1 VQVYDEA
8 NGPTSVCTAA
18 VRKPPGHDGEVT
30 LVSPHLRPLDRAACE
45 NSSLTLAAVSCVDT
59 LRPAFL
65 DGPSLYPSPHG
76 DLNMATQTLDQL
88 TTRANSLQGQ
98 YSYAFANKPRATRQL
113 DLLDKI
119 IADTREV
126 LTGAR
131 SHGQRGQTLVN
142 TLNERLTMYQSER
155 SEIQKAQSR
164 GPAAMEA
171 AILATRANFV
181 FFQYRTHFAGQNRA
195 TRDKGLLQDMVTTL
209 TQIRDAYEGLAIT
222 YPQSISNEDREV
234 ISNNLRMYT
243 NEMGEITRAQ
253 EMGTPDEQASA
264 LANVANSQF
273 ELYRVHFA
281 GKSRLSRRPAL
292 INRCVATLEDAKR
305 RMLQLKSG
313 GLTAEYN
320 DKNIAIV
327 TERLDAYMAEQVA
340 IAEQRATTTFDALV
354 DALATA
360 ANSVMEEYASE
371 FAGKNRA
378 SRELKKLA
386 NLFDQLFEIERQMT
400 DLTQQFD
407 SSTNLKNL
415 LIVQDALMVYSVE
428 FDAIEKAQKAAKS

>member
-1 VQVYDEA
+1 MWIH
-8 NGPTSVCTAA
+8 SAA
-18 VRKPPGHDGEVT
+18 LSQT
-30 LVSPHLRPLDRAACE
+30 
-45 NSSLTLAAVSCVDT
+45 
-59 LRPAFL
+59 
-65 DGPSLYPSPHG
+65 GPSTIPPPHG
-76 DLNMATQTLDQL
+76 DLNMATQTLEQL

-113 DLLDKI
+113 DILDKI
-119 IADTREV
+119 IADTREL
-126 LTGAR
+126 LTGVR
-131 SHGQRGQTLVN
+131 THGQRGQTLAN

-195 TRDKGLLQDMVTTL
+195 TRDQGLLQDMVTTL

-222 YPQSISNEDREV
+222 YPQSISNDDRDV
-234 ISNNLRMYT
+234 INNNLRMYT
-243 NEMGEITRAQ
+243 NEIGEITRAQ
-253 EMGTPDEQASA
+253 AMGTSDEQASA

-292 INRCVATLEDAKR
+292 INRCVATLEETKR
-305 RMLQLKSG
+305 RMMQLKSG

-327 TERLDAYMAEQVA
+327 TERLDAYLAEQVA
-340 IAEQRATTTFDALV
+340 IAEQRASTTFEGLV

-360 ANSVMEEYASE
+360 ANGIMEEYGAE

-386 NLFDQLFEIERQMT
+386 NLFDQLFEVERQMT

-428 FDAIEKAQKAAKS
+428 FDAIEKVQKAAKA